1 MSYGQIFRRI
11 MIGVTIGLLIGTFL
25 MSFFDINGVTMM
37 ACLVFISAIISMTPE
52 HEIDQMFC
60 DHDYDEHESM
70 GYITYECNICG
81 KVKRP

>member
-1 MSYGQIFRRI
+1 
-11 MIGVTIGLLIGTFL
+11 
-25 MSFFDINGVTMM
+25 
-37 ACLVFISAIISMTPE
+37 MTPE